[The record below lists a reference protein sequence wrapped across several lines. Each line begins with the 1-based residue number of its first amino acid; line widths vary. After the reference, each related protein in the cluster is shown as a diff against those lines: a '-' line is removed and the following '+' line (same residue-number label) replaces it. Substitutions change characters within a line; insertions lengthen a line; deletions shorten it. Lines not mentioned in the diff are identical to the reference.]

1 MKRLGDLLLKRKKL
15 NKISLLDKDIFFV
28 FRKVIKEEF
37 GNMGAEK
44 FIPDYYKDNQI
55 FVKTK
60 SSAWANELFS
70 NRNKIIRKINAELG
84 EKIIKE
90 IKLK

>member
-1 MKRLGDLLLKRKKL
+1 MKRLGDLLLKRKQL
-15 NKISLLDKDIFFV
+15 NKISLLDKDIFFI

-37 GNMGAEK
+37 GNIGVEN
-44 FIPDYYKDNQI
+44 FIPNYYKNNHI
-55 FVKTK
+55 FIKTK

-84 EKIIKE
+84 EEIIKE